1 MSPRSGGAIML
12 VVSLAYGLGALEIPV
27 LPADALEPMSAR
39 SLPLAIA
46 ALGVCLSVA
55 LLVRGLP
62 VHADVL
68 REIGARTVVRVVGL
82 VLICLLYAVLI
93 PGLGFAV
100 ASTLCLSGCMVVLGV
115 RSVGTLVGVPLVV
128 VATLWLVLTQGLGVY
143 LPSGVWIG

>member
-1 MSPRSGGAIML
+1 ML
-12 VVSLAYGLGALEIPV
+12 IVSLAYGLSALQIPV

-62 VHADVL
+62 VQADVL
-68 REIGARTVVRVVGL
+68 SEISIRSVVRVVGL
-82 VLICLLYAVLI
+82 VLICLIYAALI

-100 ASTLCLSGCMVVLGV
+100 ASVLCLSGCMLVLGV
-115 RSVGTLVGVPLVV
+115 RSFGPLMGVPLIV

-143 LPSGVWIG
+143 LPVGVWMS

>member
-1 MSPRSGGAIML
+1 ML
-12 VVSLAYGLGALEIPV
+12 IVSLAYGLSALQIPV

-62 VHADVL
+62 LQADVL
-68 REIGARTVVRVVGL
+68 SEISSRSVVRVVGL
-82 VLICLLYAVLI
+82 VLICLIYAALI

-100 ASTLCLSGCMVVLGV
+100 ASVLCLSGCMLVLGV
-115 RSVGTLVGVPLVV
+115 
-128 VATLWLVLTQGLGVY
+128 
-143 LPSGVWIG
+143 